1 MLSVIA
7 SVPGTTPTRTEQP
20 PFAPHT
26 SLDPYGP
33 WHRQPS
39 PPQPNEGASQAH
51 DQSDLPSGSPAAA
64 AEERPA
70 CPNDPTPLDDENRLG
85 KWVDQGL

>member
-7 SVPGTTPTRTEQP
+7 SVPRTTCTRTEQP
-20 PFAPHT
+20 PIAPRT
-26 SLDPYGP
+26 SLDPNDDAQ
-33 WHRQPS
+33 RQPS

-51 DQSDLPSGSPAAA
+51 GQSDLPSSSPAAA

-70 CPNDPTPLDDENRLG
+70 CPPDFSPLGDENRLG
-85 KWVDQGL
+85 KWVDQG